1 VRQLHFRGIEFSTT
15 YGFFG
20 SSPTYAGPKVEIR
33 DAVVNPNFA
42 PAIRYIPGPNLYA
55 TFTSIPGL
63 VPGGATTPPIVRICY
78 DLGPGFSVVVPAGS
92 SSGLGLAAVWFD
104 MAPIPAGQG
113 LMILG
118 SGLEPMT
125 WPASAS
131 FSGVTDLAGNSVLLP
146 NPGFSSEYT
155 FTWLFEDSMIQPV
168 RNAKLLPAGSQI
180 PGGVP
185 NPAPFAV
192 DMDDGRGALFPNV
205 GDVIS
210 YNGNS
215 IAGNPLPGPNPG
227 NVWFIPFVLLSSD
240 TNIPGT
246 TNPLPESWPAGNAP
260 IHPMSIQKWLDD
272 FTGLVLGAPP
282 GTGVALNPNNFT
294 FGLWLGIDLPG
305 YLNLPVLANALAF
318 ADMSAGAKWSG
329 PGSVAYDSPANPS
342 GLLGRN
348 LISITGSN
356 YLSSGGPLAGIHENR
371 TILCGPQAGYT
382 PLVPAPGSP
391 GFLGFGAIP
400 PGLAGQSFGIQC
412 WLLDGSSGR
421 ILDTTNVAIVRL

>member
-1 VRQLHFRGIEFSTT
+1 MRQLHFRGIEFSTT

-180 PGGVP
+180 PG
-185 NPAPFAV
+185 
-192 DMDDGRGALFPNV
+192 
-205 GDVIS
+205 S
-210 YNGNS
+210 S
-215 IAGNPLPGPNPG
+215 QPGPIRRRHGRRPRDPLSECWGCDFLQRQFDRWESAPG
-227 NVWFIPFVLLSSD
+227 
-240 TNIPGT
+240 
-246 TNPLPESWPAGNAP
+246 PESRQRLVHSIRSTFLGHQHSWDHESAP
-260 IHPMSIQKWLDD
+260 
-272 FTGLVLGAPP
+272 
-282 GTGVALNPNNFT
+282 
-294 FGLWLGIDLPG
+294 
-305 YLNLPVLANALAF
+305 
-318 ADMSAGAKWSG
+318 
-329 PGSVAYDSPANPS
+329 
-342 GLLGRN
+342 RE
-348 LISITGSN
+348 
-356 YLSSGGPLAGIHENR
+356 LAGRQCAHS
-371 TILCGPQAGYT
+371 PDVDPKVAG
-382 PLVPAPGSP
+382 
-391 GFLGFGAIP
+391 
-400 PGLAGQSFGIQC
+400 
-412 WLLDGSSGR
+412 
-421 ILDTTNVAIVRL
+421 